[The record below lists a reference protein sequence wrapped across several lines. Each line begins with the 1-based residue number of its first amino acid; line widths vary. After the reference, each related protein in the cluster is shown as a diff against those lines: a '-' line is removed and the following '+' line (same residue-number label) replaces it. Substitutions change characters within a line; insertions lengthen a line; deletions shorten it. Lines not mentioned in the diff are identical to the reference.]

1 VEHTLRPLQRLRA
14 HYFERPHL
22 KIGKLFDTFDELA
35 MGKDSSTV
43 GQGTEEEATCGK
55 GACLDLGL
63 L

>member
-14 HYFERPHL
+14 RYFEGPHL
-22 KIGKLFDTFDELA
+22 KNGKIFDTSDELA

-43 GQGTEEEATCGK
+43 EQGTDEEAICGK
-55 GACLDLGL
+55 GACVDLGL